1 MALERRKCSLSPL
14 GGGEGPGWAAGAQGD
29 PKPPQRAVS
38 GSGRGCSPGWVIL
51 EPPGCPRSSSLPAL
65 PEECALS
72 WGWPVRR
79 KESYVWSADEVILSG
94 NHWKHS
100 PLQPSSFSQ
109 ETTLGGEAKTA
120 SYLTFLDF
128 FFPPR
133 VFRAPFLCVSF
144 PLGLHISYPWR
155 SARSSL
161 SQRNCHNLD
170 QEVTTFP
177 AFFPST

>member
-120 SYLTFLDF
+120 SCLTFLDF
-128 FFPPR
+128 FFP
-133 VFRAPFLCVSF
+133 LES
-144 PLGLHISYPWR
+144 LGLLFCASHSHWACI
-155 SARSSL
+155 
-161 SQRNCHNLD
+161 
-170 QEVTTFP
+170 FP
-177 AFFPST
+177 THGGVPGLLFPRGIAIIWIKK